1 MKRRTRPTAATLA
14 AHVAAH
20 APSAEAAS
28 VALDKLH
35 PLDLA
40 NGRRCITCGG
50 PLPTHALVTCSDRCA
65 RAAIR
70 AESARAGES
79 RPAVETSAGQGAG
92 G

>member
-14 AHVAAH
+14 AHVAAY

-35 PLDLA
+35 PLPLA

-50 PLPTHALVTCSDRCA
+50 PLPAHALLTCGDRCA
-65 RAAIR
+65 KRAIR
-70 AESARAGES
+70 AEAQ
-79 RPAVETSAGQGAG
+79 PPVQTSAGQEIV
-92 G
+92 